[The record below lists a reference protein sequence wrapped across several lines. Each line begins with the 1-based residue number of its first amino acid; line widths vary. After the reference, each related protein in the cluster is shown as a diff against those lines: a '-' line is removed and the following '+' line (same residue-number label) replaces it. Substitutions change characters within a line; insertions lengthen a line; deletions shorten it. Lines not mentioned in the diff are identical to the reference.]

1 MLLIFTHGRIIYW
14 NLFKPHIYV
23 TSEFEL
29 QILSSMLDFIVNL
42 LGIIFKVFYLV
53 EHEKEDPSI
62 AYFPFMY
69 LNPLPDDGRIEQ
81 PKHVIGK

>member
-1 MLLIFTHGRIIYW
+1 
-14 NLFKPHIYV
+14 
-23 TSEFEL
+23 
-29 QILSSMLDFIVNL
+29 MLDFIVNL